1 MFHSFQLSTFDQE
14 DSIVIELEDG
24 LDLQDLDGDGK
35 SILNIPDVDSS
46 ESDTTKGNFNDFVSS
61 NYVISFRHLS
71 SHYTRNNASDH
82 RATAQTD
89 TVLSETAKMKLLHL
103 KCFLAFHS

>member
-35 SILNIPDVDSS
+35 SILNVPDVDSSS

-61 NYVISFRHLS
+61 KYVFLFTSGATIINNIDN
-71 SHYTRNNASDH
+71 YTRPK
-82 RATAQTD
+82 T
-89 TVLSETAKMKLLHL
+89 
-103 KCFLAFHS
+103 